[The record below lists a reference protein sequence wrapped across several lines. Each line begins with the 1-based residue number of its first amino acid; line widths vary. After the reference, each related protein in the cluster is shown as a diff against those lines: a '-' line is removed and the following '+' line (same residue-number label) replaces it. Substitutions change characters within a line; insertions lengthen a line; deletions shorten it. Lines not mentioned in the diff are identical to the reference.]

1 MIIEK
6 STLRQTKKSLHMSLH
21 WFSINE
27 MTGQLQAGLRKNPWN
42 CRQISAD
49 FASSESIFWCFA
61 YVCIQDCR
69 RHFCAFIVGN
79 SVLFSTEYMRY
90 GELLLNN
97 CIPTWAKYYIC
108 YLSKS
113 SFLKMNDSPMTFIY
127 QLPFRSMEILV
138 NCLDVDNGWEEVA
151 GMLNFTFQEVCFL
164 RQARSRHNSPSAE
177 MLQILSGRGVS
188 LKILK
193 EALQQV
199 GNFRALELLD
209 SSNLTSED
217 KTPHKPLLN
226 PVNENRNL
234 LFTAYDNQH
243 PMESNTVEEK
253 PVSANHSAVMSVPG
267 ALRASYEEIVQA
279 TDNFSASNLLGHGG
293 YGMVYKGIWKNT
305 VVAVKKLVLD
315 NCTGKQQQPLHNH
328 AAVQQLLK
336 ELQALTLL
344 RHDNILSLYG
354 YCFDHMVPY
363 LVYQYMANGSLEDRL
378 HNKSENKLL
387 TWMERLKILLGTCR
401 GLNFLHTCSDQP
413 VIHGDVKSANILLD
427 QHLEPK
433 IGDFGL
439 CRVGKL
445 RDGVDEHP
453 FIVSHIKGTL
463 AYLPPEFISKK
474 LVSSKLDVYSFG
486 TVCLKNTVHFDASR
500 SVRWVLGT
508 VLQETK
514 DLFVSYDQLNNE
526 HLRDVVKEVFSI
538 KSDFVI
544 SYLISDDDD
553 LDDWEI
559 LDCDEVLAV
568 DQSFGKNCAGGRLNV
583 NSAFGAALIKLFQ
596 PSSRKSCAYS
606 WSLSKTPLTLAKYNE
621 YLDSE
626 GRIILLSQFRLRIF
640 QGGCEPRL
648 RRIVWPI
655 LLGVFPA
662 GLTSAQRHAC
672 MLQLRRVYFHLRH
685 SWYQR
690 LPKVRAEMRWM
701 MNSIRKDVIRTDR
714 EHPFYA
720 GDEWNNAGLTSLFNI
735 LTTYALF
742 HPQVSY
748 CQGMGDLVS
757 PLLVVLGDEALA
769 YVCFCAMMKRLSRN
783 FAFDGQA
790 MANKF
795 HDLAQ
800 LIHYYDEKFSAYLTE
815 VHANDLLFCY
825 RWLLLDLK
833 REFKFDHSL
842 IVMEVIWASTLSP
855 PVQEQVELFDRQ
867 LAIFCRLNTVR
878 DKKMITGSNRS
889 SCSHASKWKIINCR
903 PAHLAADSTVL
914 RMQLNCWKNSHTSKT
929 IQNFSPKYSHT
940 CSACE
945 FFATAVLQLPTA
957 VFNFGINSD
966 FDSVALADLHMPVC
980 SPADLQCNTN
990 ELTVD
995 DGQYW
1000 LDNSQWKNA
1009 CTMSVQFAEEVWS
1022 SESDNDEERD
1032 QLDDVVE
1039 GNCCCQLTLGRIQE
1053 MLYKLDFPKENSEF
1067 LSTNNGSLSS
1077 STSSSSVL
1085 SCADAPS
1092 HHHTSNQDC
1101 LKETENCGSN
1111 DVNQKLSSDK
1121 PFLIFICM
1129 TLILQ
1134 HRNLIMRKRMDIND
1148 MTMFFDN
1155 QMKHYNVKKI
1165 LRLARRRFA
1174 DYFEDDFCN

>member
-1 MIIEK
+1 LLK
-6 STLRQTKKSLHMSLH
+6 AANDNRKLH

-49 FASSESIFWCFA
+49 FAFSESIFWCFA
-61 YVCIQDCR
+61 YYK
-69 RHFCAFIVGN
+69 IVAGIFVH
-79 SVLFSTEYMRY
+79 SLWEAVLFFTEYY

-113 SFLKMNDSPMTFIY
+113 SFLKMNDSSMTFIY

-164 RQARSRHNSPSAE
+164 RQARSRNNSPSAE

-209 SSNLTSED
+209 SSNSTSED
-217 KTPHKPLLN
+217 KSPHKPLLN
-226 PVNENRNL
+226 PVNENCNL

-243 PMESNTVEEK
+243 PMENNTMEKK

-315 NCTGKQQQPLHNH
+315 NCTDKQQQPLHNH

-413 VIHGDVKSANILLD
+413 IIHGDVKSANILLD

-596 PSSRKSCAYS
+596 PSSSKSRAYS

-626 GRIILLSQFRLRIF
+626 GRIILLSQLRLRIF

-655 LLGVFPA
+655 LLGVFPP

-800 LIHYYDEKFSAYLTE
+800 LIHYYDEKFSAYLKE

-855 PVQEQVELFDRQ
+855 PVQEMVELFDRQ
-867 LAIFCRLNTVR
+867 LAIFCRLKTVR

-889 SCSHASKWKIINCR
+889 SCSHASKWKINCR
-903 PAHLAADSTVL
+903 PAHLATDSTVL

-929 IQNFSPKYSHT
+929 IDFSPKYSHT

-995 DGQYW
+995 DEQCW
-1000 LDNSQWKNA
+1000 LDSSLWKNA
-1009 CTMSVQFAEEVWS
+1009 CTSSVQFAKEVWS

-1032 QLDDVVE
+1032 QLDDVFE

-1085 SCADAPS
+1085 SCADDFCIS
-1092 HHHTSNQDC
+1092 TSHHTSNQDC

-1111 DVNQKLSSDK
+1111 DVNQKLSSDE

-1129 TLILQ
+1129 TLILK

-1148 MTMFFDN
+1148 ITMFFDN

-1174 DYFEDDFCN
+1174 DYFQDDFYHAPSHFSLG